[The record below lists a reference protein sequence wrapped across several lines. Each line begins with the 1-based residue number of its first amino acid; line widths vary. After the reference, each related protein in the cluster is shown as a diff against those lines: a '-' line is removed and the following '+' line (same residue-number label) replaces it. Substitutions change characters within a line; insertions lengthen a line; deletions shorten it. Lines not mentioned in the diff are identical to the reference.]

1 MFKGKHTFVCG
12 MTQSGKTTFVMNQL
26 KKSKCPVFFFN
37 PQRVDLGSEYIRVN
51 IKTAI
56 WQHVLRALRR
66 GEKIDFVPQLEDAT
80 ASKELEFLVNRLF
93 EAGFTKD
100 KPVIV
105 AIDEAHMVSDYKEGK
120 RALRK
125 VANRG
130 LTYGVHA
137 VFISQRPA
145 NVEYTILT
153 QSDQHVI
160 FKTGYEREYFTRKG
174 LDYAEIKNKI
184 QAKGDH
190 AYVVWNGYELSG
202 AYRENL

>member
-12 MTQSGKTTFVMNQL
+12 MTQSGKTTFVMNRL
-26 KKSKCPVFFFN
+26 KKSKCPVLFFN
-37 PQRVDLGSEYIRVN
+37 PQRVALGGNFITTDTRSAV
-51 IKTAI
+51 
-56 WQHVLRALRR
+56 WQNVKRALKR
-66 GEKIDFVPQLEDAT
+66 GEKIDYIPDLSDRVA
-80 ASKELEFLVNRLF
+80 AAELEFLVNRLF

-100 KPVIV
+100 KPVIL

-130 LTYGVHA
+130 LTFGVHA

-160 FKTGYEREYFTRKG
+160 FKTGFEKEYFNRKG
-174 LDYAEIKNKI
+174 LDYDHIKNMI

>member
-26 KKSKCPVFFFN
+26 KKSKCPVIFFN
-37 PQRVDLGSEYIRVN
+37 PQNVKLGREYISTNKRDAVWN
-51 IKTAI
+51 Y
-56 WQHVLRALRR
+56 VLRALKR
-66 GEKIDFVPQLEDAT
+66 GEKINFVPDLDDDIA
-80 ASKELEFLVNRLF
+80 AKELQYLINQLF
-93 EAGFTKD
+93 KAGFTKD
-100 KPVIV
+100 KPCII
-105 AIDEAHMVSDYKEGK
+105 AIDEAHMMSDSKEGK

-160 FKTGYEREYFTRKG
+160 FKTGYEKEYFNRKG
-174 LDYAEIKNKI
+174 LNYDDIKRKI

-190 AYVVWNGYELSG
+190 AYVVWNGYELAG

>member
-12 MTQSGKTTFVMNQL
+12 MTQSGKTSFVINQL
-26 KKSKCPVFFFN
+26 KKSHCPVLFFN
-37 PQRVDLGSEYIRVN
+37 PQRVDLGRDYITTDVHS
-51 IKTAI
+51 AV
-56 WQHVLRALRR
+56 WQHVLRALKR
-66 GEKIDFVPQLEDAT
+66 GEKIDYLPALSDRVA
-80 ASKELEFLVNRLF
+80 AAELEYIVNRLF

-100 KPVIV
+100 KPIII
-105 AIDEAHMVSDYKEGK
+105 AIDETHMVSDYKEGK

-130 LTYGVHA
+130 LSFGVHA

-160 FKTGYEREYFTRKG
+160 FKTGYEKEYFNRKG
-174 LDYAEIKNKI
+174 LDYEEIKSRI
-184 QAKGDH
+184 QAKGEH
-190 AYVVWNGYELSG
+190 AYVVWNGYELTG
-202 AYRENL
+202 AYREKL